1 MSPIICL
8 QQNQLQVERLA
19 EMERQRRAKE
29 VEQKT
34 IEEEAAKRIEML
46 VKKRVEEELEKRR
59 DEIEQEVN
67 RRVET
72 AKAEMEREMMLE
84 LERRREQIREEERRR
99 EVGAR
104 IQIPLDD
111 CCYHC
116 QKKTVH
122 NATPTYVHSN
132 KPEKTAV
139 QTVVSTTWR
148 VTAAAALPSAAQ
160 WARAHPGTSLP
171 KGIFP
176 LDCLPNRTRPLCA
189 H

>member
-1 MSPIICL
+1 MISKTNPFHWGR

-116 QKKTVH
+116 NCLKPVH
-122 NATPTYVHSN
+122 NATSTKHSN
-132 KPEKTAV
+132 NLKTAV
-139 QTVVSTTWR
+139 KTVVSTNPHEIIS
-148 VTAAAALPSAAQ
+148 VTLSAVAQ
-160 WARAHPGTSLP
+160 WVRVLTSNV
-171 KGIFP
+171 KYV
-176 LDCLPNRTRPLCA
+176 
-189 H
+189 

>member
-1 MSPIICL
+1 MGS

-116 QKKTVH
+116 NCLKPVH
-122 NATPTYVHSN
+122 NATSTKHSN
-132 KPEKTAV
+132 KLKTAV
-139 QTVVSTTWR
+139 KTVVSTR
-148 VTAAAALPSAAQ
+148 NHFRDALGRGSVGAGAY
-160 WARAHPGTSLP
+160 SNV
-171 KGIFP
+171 KYV
-176 LDCLPNRTRPLCA
+176 
-189 H
+189 

>member
-1 MSPIICL
+1 M
-8 QQNQLQVERLA
+8 QVERLA

-29 VEQKT
+29 LEQKT

-116 QKKTVH
+116 QKHVH
-122 NATPTYVHSN
+122 NATFTVHLN
-132 KPEKTAV
+132 KSKTAV
-139 QTVVSTTWR
+139 QTVVSTTSR
-148 VTAAAALPSAAQ
+148 EIDPAALSVAAHWLFIHQ
-160 WARAHPGTSLP
+160 PMSHQQPP
-171 KGIFP
+171 
-176 LDCLPNRTRPLCA
+176 RTRLLA
-189 H
+189 